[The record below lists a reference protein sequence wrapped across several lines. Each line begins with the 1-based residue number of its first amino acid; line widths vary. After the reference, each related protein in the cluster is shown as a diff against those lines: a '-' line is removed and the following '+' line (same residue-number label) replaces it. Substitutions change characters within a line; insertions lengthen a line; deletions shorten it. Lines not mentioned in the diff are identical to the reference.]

1 MSIYYANEIDEYLA
15 HAGVKGMKKG
25 QHVMARDPDYLRRIR
40 LGKYVSRGI
49 NKTGWTPGKIQRNTV
64 VTDKEKI
71 LNKLRLSNKTGV
83 SIAKAAN
90 KQQFLKSVKGG
101 KLGYGA
107 RRIGRKAA
115 RKLRKAIDNL
125 IVTEE
130 NYSGL
135 NGKKYL
141 TKRTGLIESVKNA
154 KNAASKRIKAK
165 EKELQGKK
173 FKKRYAGIK
182 YLKEQEYNTNKSPN
196 RPTKRAEDY
205 RLKRKSGSVRK
216 RGKAL
221 NLGGPVGDS
230 RGRRKRK

>member
-125 IVTEE
+125 IVTE
-130 NYSGL
+130 
-135 NGKKYL
+135 
-141 TKRTGLIESVKNA
+141 TGLIESAKNA

-165 EKELQGKK
+165 KKELQGKK
-173 FKKRYAGIK
+173 FKKKYAGFK
-182 YLKEQEYNTNKSPN
+182 YYLREAKYNTNKAPN

-205 RLKRKSGSVRK
+205 RIKRKSGSVRK

>member
-130 NYSGL
+130 SYSGL

-165 EKELQGKK
+165 KKELQGKK
-173 FKKRYAGIK
+173 FKKQYAGSK
-182 YLKEQEYNTNKSPN
+182 VLREVKYNTNEAPN
-196 RPTKRAEDY
+196 RPTNRAEDY
-205 RLKRKSGSVRK
+205 RIKRKSGSVRK